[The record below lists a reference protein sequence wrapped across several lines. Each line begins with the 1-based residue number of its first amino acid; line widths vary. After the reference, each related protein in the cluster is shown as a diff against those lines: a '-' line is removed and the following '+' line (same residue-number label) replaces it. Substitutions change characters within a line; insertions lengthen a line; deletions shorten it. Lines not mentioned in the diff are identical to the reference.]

1 MQTTHQPFD
10 LIVVGGGAAGF
21 FAAITCA
28 ELAAQTAS
36 VPVRVLILEKGS
48 RPLSKV
54 LISGGGRC
62 NLTHACYEPA
72 QLVRYY
78 PRGSVELRSAFARFQ
93 PHDTVAWFER
103 RGVAL
108 RTEPDG
114 CIFPVSDSSRSI
126 VDCLLQAAQK
136 AGVSLWER
144 SAVAAIESISPPIPG
159 DSRAPRFLIR
169 LRPGSQPA
177 QSTRP
182 EMLSTRHI
190 LLATGGDKA
199 SMNLAATLGQAIEP
213 PVPSLFTFTISD
225 PRLDGLAGITL
236 PTVSLR
242 LIGED
247 GNPARIPGVEQ
258 QGALLIT
265 HWGLSGP
272 AVLQLSAWGARWL
285 YDRNYRAALA
295 INWLHPLTHAQALSE
310 LQAHKKPAENARHK
324 VASHSPFRHLPQRLW
339 KRLVHACEI
348 AETHNWGD
356 LSKAALGRLAD
367 ELACGR
373 YTIQGKG
380 PFKDEFVTCGGIRLD
395 TLDFKTMQSR
405 HIPGL
410 YFAGEVLDIDGMTGG
425 FNLQNAW
432 TTGWI
437 AGSAIAKSIHY
448 DGITSTITIA
458 ADFSNEM

>member
-1 MQTTHQPFD
+1 MQLSYTPNLEGFIPVQSTDQLFD
-10 LIVVGGGAAGF
+10 LVVVGGGAAGF

-28 ELAAQTAS
+28 ELAAQTGNALA
-36 VPVRVLILEKGS
+36 RILILEKAS
-48 RPLSKV
+48 RPLGKV

-62 NLTHACYEPA
+62 NLTHACYDPA

-78 PRGSVELRSAFARFQ
+78 PRGSAELRSAFARFQ
-93 PHDTVAWFER
+93 PRDTVAWFER

-108 RTEPDG
+108 RTEMDG
-114 CIFPVSDSSRSI
+114 CIFPVSDSSHSI
-126 VDCLLQAAQK
+126 VDCLLQAAQH

-144 SAVAAIESISPPIPG
+144 SAVAAIENISKAPPDDG
-159 DSRAPRFLIR
+159 SAPRFLIR
-169 LRPGSQPA
+169 LRPGNQPE
-177 QSTRP
+177 QGTRS
-182 EMLSTRHI
+182 ETLFARHI

-199 SMNLAATLGQAIEP
+199 SMNLAAALGQAIEP

-236 PTVSLR
+236 PAVSLR
-242 LIGED
+242 LIAED
-247 GNPARIPGVEQ
+247 GTPARIPGLEQ

-285 YDRNYRAALA
+285 YDRAYRAALA
-295 INWLHPLTHAQALSE
+295 INWLYPLTRDQALFD
-310 LQAHKKPAENARHK
+310 LQAYKKPVENARQK
-324 VASHSPFRHLPQRLW
+324 VANHAPFRHLPQRLW
-339 KRLVHACEI
+339 KRLVQACEI
-348 AETHNWGD
+348 SETHNWGD

-367 ELACGR
+367 ELTCGR
-373 YTIQGKG
+373 YAIQGKG

-405 HIPGL
+405 RIPGL
-410 YFAGEVLDIDGMTGG
+410 YFAGEVLDVDGMTGG

-437 AGSAIAKSIHY
+437 AGSAIAKAIGPSH
-448 DGITSTITIA
+448 
-458 ADFSNEM
+458 